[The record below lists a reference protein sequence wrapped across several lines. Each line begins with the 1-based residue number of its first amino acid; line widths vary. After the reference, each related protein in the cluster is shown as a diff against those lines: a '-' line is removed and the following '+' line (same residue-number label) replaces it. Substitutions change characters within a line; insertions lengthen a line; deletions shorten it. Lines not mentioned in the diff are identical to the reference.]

1 MKTLIVYYSHEGN
14 TDFVAKKIAEKLQAD
29 TLRWVPVIKYPE
41 KGFAKFFWGGKS
53 AVMAETPELEP
64 YSVDLASYEQVIFG
78 FPVWASNITPPLRTF
93 IKENPDLKNKRISA
107 FACQSGKGAEQ
118 AFEKLTGILGIDA
131 LSATL
136 VLIDPK
142 DKPKDENEVSIQEFC
157 SKVSHR

>member
-14 TDFVAKKIAEKLQAD
+14 TDFVAKKIAEKLEAD
-29 TLRWVPVIKYPE
+29 TLRLVPVKKYPE

-64 YSVDLASYEQVIFG
+64 YSVDLESYEQVIFG

-93 IKENPDLKNKRISA
+93 IKDNPGVKEKRVAA

-118 AFEKLTGILGIDA
+118 AFEKLTDVLGIGS
-131 LSATL
+131 LVETL
-136 VLIDPK
+136 ILFDPK
-142 DKPKDENEVSIQEFC
+142 DKPKDENEVSIQKFC
-157 SKVSHR
+157 DSLRG